1 MSDIANVPVMTNE
14 IEPELE
20 LDLSLYSITKFYF
33 YSYIELGKYIRD
45 NCCPNFC

>member
-1 MSDIANVPVMTNE
+1 MSDIIANA

-20 LDLSLYSITKFYF
+20 LELDMSLYSITKFYF

-45 NCCPNFC
+45 NCCPIFF